1 MNTLQR
7 IIDPYPALIALAAL
21 VGVLLSG
28 CASTDDPKPAGVM
41 LDPVTHAEVTNVT
54 VDAE

>member
-1 MNTLQR
+1 MKAV
-7 IIDPYPALIALAAL
+7 ILIVACLLA
-21 VGVLLSG
+21 G

-41 LDPVTHAEVTNVT
+41 LDPVTHLEIINVT

>member
-1 MNTLQR
+1 MRTFL
-7 IIDPYPALIALAAL
+7 LIFACRALA
-21 VGVLLSG
+21 G

-41 LDPVTHAEVTNVT
+41 LDPVTHLEIINVT